1 MKTAIN
7 IARKLE
13 AVHNQLSAQLNADEQ
28 NFEGSVFLKHR
39 FWEIQ
44 KFLENIFKKMS
55 IKIGDVP
62 Q

>member
-28 NFEGSVFLKHR
+28 NFEDSVFPKHR

-44 KFLENIFKKMS
+44 KFLRKYFLKN
-55 IKIGDVP
+55 VN
-62 Q
+62 